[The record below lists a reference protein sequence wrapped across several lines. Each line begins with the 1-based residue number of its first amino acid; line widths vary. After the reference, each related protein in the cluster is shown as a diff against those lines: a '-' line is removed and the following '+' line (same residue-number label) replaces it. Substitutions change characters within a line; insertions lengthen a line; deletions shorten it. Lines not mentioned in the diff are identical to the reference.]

1 MSVVLFAQIPGIPYQ
16 AVLLSQENAQ
26 ELPGYDS
33 EYANLLTNSI
43 VSVRFSIYDVDG
55 VEFKEVHSDVIV
67 DAYGQEYIS
76 LLARQGKI
84 DAYKEGKNWLTSKKA
99 IHNYIIT
106 RKRNR

>member
-1 MSVVLFAQIPGIPYQ
+1 MKFVLSIFFLFLSVVLFAQTPGIPYQ

-67 DAYGQEYIS
+67 DAY
-76 LLARQGKI
+76 
-84 DAYKEGKNWLTSKKA
+84 KEGKNWLTSKKA